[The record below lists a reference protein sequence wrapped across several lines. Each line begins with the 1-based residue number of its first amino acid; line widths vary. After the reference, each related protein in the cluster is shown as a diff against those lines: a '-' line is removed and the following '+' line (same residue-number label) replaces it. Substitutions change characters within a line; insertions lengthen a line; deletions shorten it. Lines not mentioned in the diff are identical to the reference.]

1 MSSRSA
7 STGVSTPSTPSARCS
22 ASPAALR
29 RRPMPS
35 FIPELGS
42 TLHLVGV
49 CVNRIGKGRPFKIEF
64 VDMAEGGKP
73 AFVKFRPLVL
83 HVDRETWELAGQG
96 EEKSRH
102 ILAHEIGHLLLHDH
116 FAKAF

>member
-7 STGVSTPSTPSARCS
+7 STGVSTRSTPSARCS

-29 RRPMPS
+29 RRPMLS

-49 CVNRIGKGRPFKIEF
+49 CVNRIGKVCTKIAHAILDTLGRHDGSAEVLEAATAIALLNPQPAIYDHSF
-64 VDMAEGGKP
+64 MAN
-73 AFVKFRPLVL
+73 FILVEM
-83 HVDRETWELAGQG
+83 H
-96 EEKSRH
+96 
-102 ILAHEIGHLLLHDH
+102 
-116 FAKAF
+116 